1 MATSTTAGS
10 TTGSKNE
17 RLKGFFIVCDIVI
30 EEQNLSVP
38 KENLPYKLLLTTT

>member
-10 TTGSKNE
+10 TTGNKNE
-17 RLKGFFIVCDIVI
+17 HLKWFLIGTDIVI
-30 EEQNLSVP
+30 KEQNLSVP